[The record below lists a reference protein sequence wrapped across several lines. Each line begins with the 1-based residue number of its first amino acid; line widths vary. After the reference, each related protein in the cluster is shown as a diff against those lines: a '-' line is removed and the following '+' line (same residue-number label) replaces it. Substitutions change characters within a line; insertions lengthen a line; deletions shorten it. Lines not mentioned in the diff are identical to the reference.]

1 MEGSRRTRGSRR
13 APVVLVAVGTL
24 VAALAG
30 CGGGGSGDGGKDAKV
45 RLTIGTFNDFG
56 FKDLYKEYMEQNPNV
71 TIVERVS
78 DYQTHHT
85 QLATRLASGR
95 GAPDVVAIEGDFLG
109 QFTAEPQNFNNLYDF
124 GAEKLEDQWLPWK
137 WEQSKADA
145 KTQIG
150 LGTDVGGLAICYRKD
165 LFEKAGL
172 PSDRE
177 SVSKLW
183 PDWDSYIKTGERFME
198 AKTGAKFFDSGA
210 LMFNAVLGQRP
221 KAFYDEDDSLIVE
234 SNPAVKESFDLATRA
249 TEAGLSANIAAFS
262 PAWGTAFQQG
272 KFATVTCPAWV
283 TAFIQSQ
290 APKTSGQ
297 WDIASVPGG
306 GAGNWGGSWLTV
318 PKQSKNAEEA
328 YKLAQWLTAPEQAM
342 KVFKKIGNLPSTPKV
357 YEDPAMTGF
366 TKPFFGNAP
375 IGKIFTDSAKAL
387 KPQYQGP
394 KAAAVR
400 LAIQNGIRR
409 VEQGSETPEE
419 AWKKAVSDAKK
430 AAD

>member
-1 MEGSRRTRGSRR
+1 MEGSRRTGGRR
-13 APVVLVAVGTL
+13 RVPVVLVAVGTL
-24 VAALAG
+24 VAALTAG
-30 CGGGGSGDGGKDAKV
+30 CGSGDSGGGKV

-56 FKDLYKEYMEQNPNV
+56 FKDLYKEYMEKNPDV

-78 DYQTHHT
+78 DYQTHHKQLAT
-85 QLATRLASGR
+85 QLAAGR
-95 GAPDVVAIEGDFLG
+95 GAPDVVAVEGDFLA
-109 QFTAEPQNFNNLYDF
+109 QFTAQPQKFRNLYDF
-124 GAEKLEDQWLPWK
+124 GAGELESQWLPWK
-137 WEQSKADA
+137 WAQSKADA

-172 PSDRE
+172 PSDRK
-177 SVSKLW
+177 SVSGLW
-183 PDWDSYIKTGERFME
+183 PDWESYIRTGERFME

-210 LMFNAVLGQRP
+210 LMFNAVLGQAP

-234 SNPAVKESFDLATRA
+234 TNPAVKESFDLVTKA

-306 GAGNWGGSWLTV
+306 GGGNWGGSWLTV
-318 PKQSKNAEEA
+318 PKQSKNADEA

-342 KVFKKIGNLPSTPKV
+342 KVFKKIGNLPSTPSL

-366 TKPFFGNAP
+366 RKPFFGDAP
-375 IGKIFTDSAKAL
+375 IGQIFTDSAKAL

-394 KAAAVR
+394 ASAAVR
-400 LAIQNGIRR
+400 LAVQNGIRR
-409 VEQGSETPEE
+409 VEQGSESPAE